1 MRKQYPDKELERL
14 SMDVALQIIPQLERI
29 IFKLYCYGLSFQDI
43 AMVVDRKESD
53 IMKKIS
59 NTREILKDFS
69 DYVTD

>member
-1 MRKQYPDKELERL
+1 MRKQCPDKELEKL

-29 IFKLYCYGLSFQDI
+29 IFKLYCYGLSLEDI

-59 NTREILKDFS
+59 KTREILKDFS